1 MLQAYAQRPIRCL
14 RFNDRHK
21 GKLVVFLLSGRIKA
35 AAVAELQKL
44 LEAEARDHSVALD
57 LNEVK
62 RVDHDVVSFVAN
74 CEAKSIKLANCPAYI
89 RDGFPVQ
96 GGQYREA
103 LIPQRNTVDV
113 ASKPERNYS
122 CDHRGVW

>member
-1 MLQAYAQRPIRCL
+1 M
-14 RFNDRHK
+14 
-21 GKLVVFLLSGRIKA
+21 
-35 AAVAELQKL
+35 AELQKL

-96 GGQYREA
+96 GGQRSRS
-103 LIPQRNTVDV
+103 PN
-113 ASKPERNYS
+113 SPEKYCR
-122 CDHRGVW
+122 RRKQT